1 MIAKYNA
8 KITGT
13 GHFVPEKLLTN
24 FDLAKMVDTSDE
36 WIRTRT
42 GMSVRHVASKDEAA
56 SDLAYNAAL
65 KALEA
70 ADLKPKDLDMII
82 VGTISGDHPFPSTA
96 CILQKKLGLRNFPA
110 FDISA
115 GCPGWIYAANIAKQF
130 IENGVA
136 KNVLVIGVEILTKIT
151 NYNDRNTCILF
162 GDGAGATII
171 SRKEPTDISRIIDSE
186 ITADGTHNELLIQEA
201 GGSRMPACKESVKK
215 NLHTL
220 YMEGNKIFK
229 FAVKSMYSMCDIVMK
244 RNNLD
249 VTSIDWLIT
258 HQANMRII
266 DALGRKMKIDTNK
279 VIVNIEKYGNTSSAT
294 IPIALDE
301 AIREGKIRKG
311 DLVLMASFGAG
322 LTSGSLLIRL

>member
-8 KITGT
+8 KISGT
-13 GHFVPEKLLTN
+13 GHFVPEKILTN
-24 FDLAKMVDTSDE
+24 LDLAKMVDTSDE

-56 SDLAYNAAL
+56 SDLSYHAAL

-115 GCPGWIYAANIAKQF
+115 GCPGWIYAVNIAKQF

-151 NYNDRNTCILF
+151 NYKDRNTCILF

-201 GGSRMPACKESVKK
+201 GGSRMPASKESVKK

-266 DALGRKMKIDTNK
+266 DALGRKMRIDTNK

>member
-13 GHFVPEKLLTN
+13 GHFVPEKILTN

-82 VGTISGDHPFPSTA
+82 VGTISGDHAFPSTA
-96 CILQKKLGLRNFPA
+96 CILQKKLGLKNFPA

-130 IENGVA
+130 VENGVA
-136 KNVLVIGVEILTKIT
+136 KNILVVGVEILTKIT
-151 NYNDRNTCILF
+151 NYKDRNTCILF

-171 SRKEPTDISRIIDSE
+171 SQKEPTDIARIIDSE

-229 FAVKSMYSMCDIVMK
+229 FAVKSMYSMCDIVLK

>member
-1 MIAKYNA
+1 
-8 KITGT
+8 
-13 GHFVPEKLLTN
+13 
-24 FDLAKMVDTSDE
+24 
-36 WIRTRT
+36 
-42 GMSVRHVASKDEAA
+42 
-56 SDLAYNAAL
+56 
-65 KALEA
+65 
-70 ADLKPKDLDMII
+70 
-82 VGTISGDHPFPSTA
+82 
-96 CILQKKLGLRNFPA
+96 
-110 FDISA
+110 
-115 GCPGWIYAANIAKQF
+115 
-130 IENGVA
+130 
-136 KNVLVIGVEILTKIT
+136 
-151 NYNDRNTCILF
+151 
-162 GDGAGATII
+162 
-171 SRKEPTDISRIIDSE
+171 
-186 ITADGTHNELLIQEA
+186 
-201 GGSRMPACKESVKK
+201 MPACKESVKK

-266 DALGRKMKIDTNK
+266 DALGKKMKIDTNK

-322 LTSGSLLIRL
+322 LTSGSLLIRI

>member
-8 KITGT
+8 KFSGT
-13 GHFVPEKLLTN
+13 GHYVPDKILTN
-24 FDLAKMVDTSDE
+24 FDLEKMIDTTDE

-42 GMSVRHVASKDEAA
+42 GMVERHVASEDQAA
-56 SDLAYNAAL
+56 SDLAYHASL

-70 ADLKPKDLDMII
+70 ANLKPKDLDMII

-96 CILQKKLGLRNFPA
+96 CILQKKLGLKNFPA
-110 FDISA
+110 FDVSA
-115 GCPGWIYAANIAKQF
+115 GCPGWLYSTNIAKQF
-130 IENGVA
+130 IENGIS
-136 KNVLVIGVEILTKIT
+136 KNILVIGVEILTKVT
-151 NYNDRNTCILF
+151 DYTDRNTCILF

-171 SRKEPTDISRIIDSE
+171 SRAEPKDISRIIDSE
-186 ITADGTHNELLIQEA
+186 ITADGTHYELLIQEA
-201 GGSRMPACKESVKK
+201 GGSRMPASKESVKK

-266 DALGRKMKIDTNK
+266 EALGRKMKIDTNK
-279 VIVNIEKYGNTSSAT
+279 VIVNIEKYANTSSAT

-301 AIREGKIRKG
+301 AIRSGKIRHG

>member
-8 KITGT
+8 KISGT

-24 FDLAKMVDTSDE
+24 FDLAKMVDTTDE

-82 VGTISGDHPFPSTA
+82 VGTISGDHAFPSTA
-96 CILQKKLGLRNFPA
+96 CILQKKLGLKNFPA

-130 IENGVA
+130 VENGVV

-151 NYNDRNTCILF
+151 NYKDRNTCILF

-266 DALGRKMKIDTNK
+266 DALGRKMRIDTNK

-311 DLVLMASFGAG
+311 DLILMASFGAG

>member
-82 VGTISGDHPFPSTA
+82 VGTISGDHAFPSTA
-96 CILQKKLGLRNFPA
+96 CILQKKLGLKNFPA